1 MFASIAEITAG
12 PARRGGEPV
21 RRHSYRAGREGLFW
35 RPVTRQEARRIVL
48 AAERYELAG
57 KQAGQ
62 RNGPLGGVA
71 LEVLRLLTNIV
82 HYRTGRLDP
91 SYDWIMAKT
100 RRSRPAV
107 CRALAA
113 LRRHGFLDWLRR
125 YVPTGNEQGPQVQQT
140 SNAYRL
146 SLPAR
151 AAVLLG
157 RYFQPAP
164 LPDDHRQRIEEQ
176 DALRKAH
183 EQSLSMAEMPLF
195 MFGADDPLGQALSRI
210 GAAIMNRKEREFTQ
224 ETESHI

>member
-1 MFASIAEITAG
+1 MFASIAETATQ
-12 PARRGGEPV
+12 PAGRGGEPV

-62 RNGPLGGVA
+62 RNGPLGGIA
-71 LEVLRLLTNIV
+71 LEILRLFVNVV
-82 HYRTGRLDP
+82 HFRTGRLEP

-100 RRSRPAV
+100 KRSRPAV

-125 YVPTGNEQGPQVQQT
+125 YVPTGNEQGPQVAQT

-151 AAVLLG
+151 AAALLG

-164 LPDDHRQRIEEQ
+164 ISGDERHRIEQREAER
-176 DALRKAH
+176 DAHRR
-183 EQSLSMAEMPLF
+183 SLSLAELPLF
-195 MFGADDPLGQALSRI
+195 TVEDEGLAASLSRL
-210 GAAIMNRKEREFTQ
+210 GAAIMTRKEREFTR
-224 ETESHI
+224 ETESHV